1 MRTPAGKRITWLGT
15 RPAIGASDVRM
26 QTIRV
31 LWTGHFGGEWTSL
44 GILAARRAG
53 RKIGGQA
60 DKAVSNLQR
69 GLPGVNQKNPRVS
82 LAIPVY
88 NEEAVVP
95 ELLRRTTAVLDTLPG
110 GPHEIVL
117 ADDGSSDRTFEML
130 EKAAKEDDRLVIV
143 ALSRNFGHQT
153 ALTAALD
160 HVTGDVAILMDG
172 DLQDPPEALP
182 TLLEAYQRGYDVVYV
197 RRVNRKESWW
207 LKLCYYLFYRL
218 LAVLSSTQLPLDAGD
233 FGLMSRR
240 VIQEMRRM
248 PEHHRY
254 LRGMRTW
261 VGFRQIGI
269 PIERSARHA
278 GRPKYSP
285 IKLLMLAFDGIFAF
299 SIVPLRAAAIL
310 GVIAIFLSGLFSLYS
325 IYVKFWLHSPQGF
338 TAMILAI
345 TFLSGVNLF
354 FLGVIGEYVG
364 RVYEETKARPHYV
377 VGKVV
382 RRQRA
387 ANVESTIPGGAEE
400 VWEAS

>member
-1 MRTPAGKRITWLGT
+1 MIETP
-15 RPAIGASDVRM
+15 
-26 QTIRV
+26 
-31 LWTGHFGGEWTSL
+31 
-44 GILAARRAG
+44 
-53 RKIGGQA
+53 
-60 DKAVSNLQR
+60 
-69 GLPGVNQKNPRVS
+69 PRVS

-88 NEEAVVP
+88 NEEAVIP
-95 ELLRRTTAVLDTLPG
+95 ELLRRTTAVLDSLPG
-110 GPHEIVL
+110 GPHEIVF
-117 ADDGSSDRTFEML
+117 ADDGSSDHTLELL
-130 EKAAKEDDRLVIV
+130 EKAAEQDGRLVVV
-143 ALSRNFGHQT
+143 ALSRNFGHQI
-153 ALTAALD
+153 ALTSALD

-172 DLQDPPEALP
+172 DLQDPPEAVP
-182 TLLEAYQRGYDVVYV
+182 TLLDAYQQGYDVVYV

-207 LKLCYYLFYRL
+207 LRLCYYLFYRL
-218 LAVLSSTQLPLDAGD
+218 LALLSSTQLPLDSGD

-285 IKLLMLAFDGIFAF
+285 VKLLMLAFDGIFAF

-310 GVIAIFLSGLFSLYS
+310 GIIAILLSGLFSFYS
-325 IYVKFWLHSPQGF
+325 LFVKFWLHSPQGF
-338 TAMILAI
+338 TATILVI

-377 VGKVV
+377 VGKIV
-382 RRQRA
+382 RRQESRKE
-387 ANVESTIPGGAEE
+387 ESTILRGAA
-400 VWEAS
+400 EAWGSR